1 MWNRGILQA
10 KRVQTHLYAIADS
23 NNYTFGKL
31 SVNRTII
38 SIKNIKRDMIT
49 VGILL
54 LFAILVT
61 CAGITYH
68 DDRTD
73 SLLNTHMKSLIVH
86 MVSAYDVYSVQI
98 TTLMHS
104 GLVAVIVP
112 NPAFAAQNMDIVTI
126 TDIHNGNGFEVG
138 GPWDVATYE
147 DNTGNIYAVVLARM
161 ADAVQIIDITDPANP
176 SAVSTL
182 RDNDELALDDP
193 VAIAIYDYE
202 DTVYALIAVHN
213 GNAFQIIDI
222 TDPANPS
229 VVVTLED
236 NNDFGLDGPLGFS
249 IYEDHGSEN
258 VYAII
263 AVHFSDVVHIVD
275 ITDPANP
282 SVVTSIKD
290 GGDFA
295 LDGPGGVAVYNYYD
309 DHISDTAIYAIVI
322 VYDTDAIQIIDITD
336 PIHPSAVTTIW
347 NGDNDDNGEEFTL
360 DKPWGVVM
368 HEGLDSAF
376 AIVMTQ
382 RGNTIQ
388 IIDVTDPINPFV
400 AVTLRDDEGFE
411 VATPVS
417 FEIYEDGNRTYA
429 MITSLVNSTVQIVD
443 ITDPINPSIVATL
456 QNEYGFDIKGPAGVA
471 IYEDS
476 NNNGTHAVI
485 TGFASNTTKIVQIGA
500 TGMMTESSLSDEDA
514 LNDNESQETLVQD
527 MVEEE
532 VGEEEVLKDNDD
544 KGGGCLIATAAYG
557 TEMAPQIQEL
567 RGIRD
572 NIILTTESGSVFMQ
586 EFNHVYYSFSPT
598 IADMQRQSHTFNMA
612 INILILPMIS
622 TLSIMTLADDDDD
635 NSSEYAVV
643 SLGVLVV
650 TLNLGLYVGLPAFV
664 GLWIRKRIQ
673 HRVIKW
679 R

>member
-1 MWNRGILQA
+1 MYTI
-10 KRVQTHLYAIADS
+10 TDS
-23 NNYTFGKL
+23 NNYIFGKL

-38 SIKNIKRDMIT
+38 SIKNIKCDMNT
-49 VGILL
+49 VGTLS

-68 DDRTD
+68 DYQTD
-73 SLLNTHMKSLIVH
+73 SLLNTYMKSLIVH

-104 GLVAVIVP
+104 GLVIVGP
-112 NPAFAAQNMDIVTI
+112 NPAFAAQGTDIVTV
-126 TDIHNGNGFEVG
+126 TDIHNGNGFEMG
-138 GPWDVATYE
+138 GPWDVTTYK
-147 DNTGNIYAVVLARM
+147 DDTGNIYAVVLARM

-176 SAVSTL
+176 SVVSTL

-193 VAIAIYDYE
+193 VAIAIYDY
-202 DTVYALIAVHN
+202 DGIVYALIAAHN

-236 NNDFGLDGPLGFS
+236 NDDFGLDGPLGFS

-309 DHISDTAIYAIVI
+309 DHSSDTAIYAIVI

-347 NGDNDDNGEEFTL
+347 NGDNDGNDEEFTL

-368 HEGLDSAF
+368 HEDLDSAF

-382 RGNTIQ
+382 RGSTIQ

-400 AVTLRDDEGFE
+400 AVTLRGDEGFE

-443 ITDPINPSIVATL
+443 ITDPINPSIVSTL
-456 QNEYGFDIKGPAGVA
+456 QNEDGFDIKGPAGVA

-500 TGMMTESSLSDEDA
+500 TGMMMTESSSFVEEGS
-514 LNDNESQETLVQD
+514 LNDNESQEMLVQD

-532 VGEEEVLKDNDD
+532 GEKEKMLKDNDN

-586 EFNHVYYSFSPT
+586 EFNRVYYSFSPT
-598 IADMQRQSHTFNMA
+598 IADMQRQSYTFNMA

-622 TLSIMTLADDDDD
+622 TLSIMTLADDGD
-635 NSSEYAVV
+635 NSSEYAVI

-650 TLNLGLYVGLPAFV
+650 ALNLGLYVGLPVFT

-673 HRVIKW
+673 QQQRVIK
-679 R
+679 RR